1 MVPTV
6 KLCNGYD
13 LPVLGLG
20 TFNASLDK
28 TERAVKDAI
37 DIGYRH
43 FDCAYRYGNEKEIGS
58 GIRVKISE
66 GVITREDVFVTS
78 KLWNT
83 HHRPDLV
90 VPACKTTLS
99 DFGLDFLDLY
109 LMHWPFAVKEGRE
122 LKPRD
127 ATGRAIPSDVDYV
140 DTWRAMEECVK
151 LGLARSIG
159 LSNFNSKQI
168 QRIMDIATIKPAV
181 HQIECHPYLTQEQL
195 IAFSKVRGMA
205 VTAHCP
211 LGSPGS
217 NAKPDTPPLLKD
229 MRLQPLTAKY
239 NKTAAQVVLR
249 YLTQHGVIPIPKS
262 ENKQHLEENY
272 NIFDFEL
279 TEDEM
284 HYISTFNRNIRICTF
299 IEARDHKDYP
309 FHIEF

>member
-78 KLWNT
+78 
-83 HHRPDLV
+83 
-90 VPACKTTLS
+90 
-99 DFGLDFLDLY
+99 
-109 LMHWPFAVKEGRE
+109 KEGRE